1 MSPRCRGVLLVM
13 WLGLSPSLPYMLAA
27 KFGRASGGRLGLGG
41 LGLGLRI
48 GLGIVLGL
56 GLGLVLGLG
65 LWCGPVA
72 LVPMGVTG
80 LSYRLSPSCTPP
92 WGTGCVG
99 PRNDPVSSQPGP
111 HIHVLSKLGMASAMA
126 NFTLGD
132 VFHVRKSA
140 SVRRR
145 ATSPTSFA
153 S

>member
-1 MSPRCRGVLLVM
+1 MSPRCRGVLPVM
-13 WLGLSPSLPYMLAA
+13 WLVFFSPLPYMPVA
-27 KFGRASGGRLGLGG
+27 KFGRASGGRSGG
-41 LGLGLRI
+41 RLPNG
-48 GLGIVLGL
+48 
-56 GLGLVLGLG
+56 
-65 LWCGPVA
+65 GPVA
-72 LVPMGVTG
+72 LILRGIKG
-80 LSYRLSPSCTPP
+80 LPYCLSPSFTPL
-92 WGTGCVG
+92 WGTGGVG
-99 PRNDPVSSQPGP
+99 PRNDPVSSQLGP